1 MLEST
6 LTSKGQTT
14 LPKPVRD
21 RLGLAP
27 GDKVRYLVL
36 GDEVR
41 IVRPRPV
48 MELAGSLRH
57 AGPPVSLDEMDEAT
71 AAGALGRPE
80 E

>member
-14 LPKPVRD
+14 LPKGVREA
-21 RLGLAP
+21 LGLEP

-41 IVRPRPV
+41 ILRPRKV
-48 MELAGSLRH
+48 MTLAGSLKH
-57 AGPPVSLDEMDEAT
+57 DGAPVSLDDMDRAIADGATDEA
-71 AAGALGRPE
+71 
-80 E
+80 